1 VPVSPWQ
8 LRHGPRVGMAMVA
21 AAGPLSNFVI
31 AIVAAT
37 LWRLNVFAGM
47 PAWGGL
53 LVQVMVWLNLG
64 LLLFNLI
71 PLAPLDGSSVLNG
84 VVGGQVAAAL
94 APLQKFGPMI
104 LFGLIAIS
112 YVAPQLDIFGRIL
125 IPLRQGL
132 TQLLLGGG

>member
-1 VPVSPWQ
+1 LSN
-8 LRHGPRVGMAMVA
+8 LLLAIA
-21 AAGPLSNFVI
+21 AA
-31 AIVAAT
+31 A
-37 LWRLNVFAGM
+37 LWRLGIPRGM
-47 PAWGGL
+47 PEWVGL
-53 LVQVMVWLNLG
+53 LAQVMVWLNVG

-84 VVGGQVAAAL
+84 VVGGSIAAAL

-112 YVAPQLDIFGRIL
+112 FIAPQLDLFGRIL